1 VSPGDVDSPAGPPPA
16 GLAEHTHFLERWG
29 WAGAFALLTLGFV
42 LRVRGLSTYWLN
54 PDEGIYYSALT
65 RTSFGDFWADVI
77 ANAHPPA
84 FYLLLRGLGLFTW
97 DFVWLRGTSVL
108 FGTAAIWIFW
118 LVGRELGGKGTAGVG
133 AGLITAALVAVNG
146 EAIALSQLLRPYM
159 MLLALLGLALFH
171 LLRYRAEPTDRNLIA
186 YAMYSC
192 LALLTHYSAV
202 MAFAVFLGVTV
213 YFGLARVVDNEA
225 WSKLAKLQAIPAVLI
240 VLLYQRHLGTSLGS
254 DVMSEA
260 LAPGGWLGGWLVAS
274 PGDAWRGFLN
284 FQVFH
289 LPPSLRG
296 RSAVL
301 MLAAIAVSLSAKER
315 TVSVLAVTAVSGALL
330 AASLGLYPIGESRHN
345 TWLVVF
351 TLPALGSLAGRAIK
365 RGHRTTWVL
374 IGALTVV
381 LLFGGPSER
390 VLGARPLV
398 TNELGEQVIRRQDLA
413 SLVVERLGPE
423 GAPRTILMSE
433 QTYNLLMPLYP
444 SAREDVRMS
453 DDAALLT
460 FSYGAREIV
469 VARRWDWEGLRD
481 VERVLRAIPSTF
493 PGVFQ
498 DGPSTV
504 LVMAGGWGSS
514 LFLDLGELEE
524 RGALLD
530 WAGVPGVGPAGE
542 NVQTLGAFV
551 VDRQALLRSSIT
563 PDGLR

>member
-1 VSPGDVDSPAGPPPA
+1 
-16 GLAEHTHFLERWG
+16 
-29 WAGAFALLTLGFV
+29 
-42 LRVRGLSTYWLN
+42 
-54 PDEGIYYSALT
+54 
-65 RTSFGDFWADVI
+65 
-77 ANAHPPA
+77 
-84 FYLLLRGLGLFTW
+84 
-97 DFVWLRGTSVL
+97 
-108 FGTAAIWIFW
+108 
-118 LVGRELGGKGTAGVG
+118 
-133 AGLITAALVAVNG
+133 
-146 EAIALSQLLRPYM
+146 
-159 MLLALLGLALFH
+159 
-171 LLRYRAEPTDRNLIA
+171 
-186 YAMYSC
+186 
-192 LALLTHYSAV
+192 
-202 MAFAVFLGVTV
+202 LGVTV
-213 YFGLARVVDNEA
+213 YFGLARVVDSEA
-225 WSKLAKLQAIPAVLI
+225 WSRLAKLQAIPAVLI
-240 VLLYQRHLGTSLGS
+240 VLLYQQHLGTSLGS

-301 MLAAIAVSLSAKER
+301 MLAAIAVSVSGRER

-398 TNELGEQVIRRQDLA
+398 TNELAEQVIRRQDLA
-413 SLVVERLGPE
+413 SLVVEQLGPE

-469 VARRWDWEGLRD
+469 VARRWELGRPEGR
-481 VERVLRAIPSTF
+481 
-493 PGVFQ
+493 
-498 DGPSTV
+498 
-504 LVMAGGWGSS
+504 
-514 LFLDLGELEE
+514 
-524 RGALLD
+524 
-530 WAGVPGVGPAGE
+530 
-542 NVQTLGAFV
+542 
-551 VDRQALLRSSIT
+551 
-563 PDGLR
+563 